1 MPARRSTGGTGYRCA
16 STAPIRQISTGTPCR
31 HRVFCVCGV
40 LTGRLRCARHLK
52 RACDAI
58 TFIGKM
64 YIYTKFLKKSLVFV
78 YF

>member
-1 MPARRSTGGTGYRCA
+1 MPARRSTGGTGYGCA
-16 STAPIRQISTGTPCR
+16 SAAPTRQISTAPPAGTECFAF
-31 HRVFCVCGV
+31 VGC
-40 LTGRLRCARHLK
+40 LRCARHLK

>member
-1 MPARRSTGGTGYRCA
+1 MGARAPLRFDKFRQHPLQARSVLRLWG
-16 STAPIRQISTGTPCR
+16 
-31 HRVFCVCGV
+31 VCDAFAMREALEEG
-40 LTGRLRCARHLK
+40 
-52 RACDAI
+52 CDAI

>member
-1 MPARRSTGGTGYRCA
+1 M
-16 STAPIRQISTGTPCR
+16 Q
-31 HRVFCVCGV
+31 
-40 LTGRLRCARHLK
+40 LRCARHLK

-78 YF
+78 YFKCFTDVSREFQQSQEKCKKIEG